1 MWNRLTARLLGS
13 VWWFRPSDPRS
24 IVPVLSLLLVSATCL
39 LAYSNGAN
47 DNFKGVASLFGSETT
62 DYRTALAWGTLSTFL
77 GSVASVILAQGLLSA
92 FSGKGLVPPSVA
104 VVAGSR
110 P

>member
-1 MWNRLTARLLGS
+1 MSYALLTG
-13 VWWFRPSDPRS
+13 VF
-24 IVPVLSLLLVSATCL
+24 L
-39 LAYSNGAN
+39 LAFANGAN

-62 DYRTALAWGTLSTFL
+62 DYRTALAWGMLSTFL